1 MIGISLDHSFVFTKS
16 SWWKKKNSLDN
27 HANPGFG
34 RISFMQAL
42 VLQLLNTNFR
52 CSVVDK
58 VFVEKKK
65 KSHSSQNPATNF
77 SLKRIKTLVLK
88 LEQPCK
94 FTKHKLIKASL
105 EELREILTFLNL
117 KTIVSC

>member
-1 MIGISLDHSFVFTKS
+1 M
-16 SWWKKKNSLDN
+16 KNSLDN

-58 VFVEKKK
+58 VFVEKK